1 MRSSG
6 EGGRVSVVIDVRDLL
21 SQPGASRTVR
31 LSEPVP
37 DLGTELAAVPADH
50 SIDAQLLLESVV
62 DGVLVSGPVTGGMTL
77 VCARCLNSFQSDF
90 RLDVQELFAPGAG
103 AEDDEYPVDEG
114 SIDVEPMI
122 RDAVVLSMP
131 FAPLCRPDCLGLCER
146 CGGDRNL
153 GECRCEPDV
162 DPRWARL
169 SSIQLEGLD
178 VAPGLHER
186 N

>member
-1 MRSSG
+1 M
-6 EGGRVSVVIDVRDLL
+6 SVVIDVRDLL

-31 LSEPVP
+31 VSEPVP
-37 DLGTELAAVPADH
+37 GLGTELAAVPADH
-50 SIDAQLLLESVV
+50 RIHAQLLLESVV
-62 DGVLVSGPVTGGMTL
+62 EGVLVSGPVSGDMAL
-77 VCARCLNSFQSDF
+77 ICARCLKTFQSDF
-90 RLDVQELFAPGAG
+90 RLEVQELFTPGAG
-103 AEDDEYPVDEG
+103 AEDDEYPVNER

-153 GECRCEPDV
+153 GECRCEREV

-169 SSIQLEGLD
+169 SSLELERLD
-178 VAPGLHER
+178 MASGHP
-186 N
+186 NDSN

>member
-1 MRSSG
+1 M
-6 EGGRVSVVIDVRDLL
+6 SVVIDVRDLL

-31 LSEPVP
+31 VSEPVP
-37 DLGTELAAVPADH
+37 GLGTELAAVPADRR
-50 SIDAQLLLESVV
+50 IDAQLLLESVV
-62 DGVLVSGPVTGGMTL
+62 EGVLVSGPVSGDMAL
-77 VCARCLNSFQSDF
+77 ICARCLKTFQSDF
-90 RLDVQELFAPGAG
+90 RLDVRELFTPGAG
-103 AEDDEYPVDEG
+103 AEEDEYPVDEG

-153 GECRCEPDV
+153 GECRCEAEV

-169 SSIQLEGLD
+169 SSLELERLD
-178 VAPGLHER
+178 MASGHPNDSH
-186 N
+186 